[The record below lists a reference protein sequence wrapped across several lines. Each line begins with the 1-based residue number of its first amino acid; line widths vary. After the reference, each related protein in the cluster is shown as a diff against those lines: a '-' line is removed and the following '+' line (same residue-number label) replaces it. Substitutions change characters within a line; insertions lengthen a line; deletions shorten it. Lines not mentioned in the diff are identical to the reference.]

1 MSTRKTT
8 RPESEIYERL
18 LNLQADF
25 SKHRMLALKLK
36 KREQIK
42 REIAFVSINDF
53 NSSIPGLS
61 AAFAI
66 QNKFTSRA

>member
-25 SKHRMLALKLK
+25 SKH